1 MISASGK
8 PTPIV
13 VDNRAGLP
21 AIRDR
26 VGTHSAFLA
35 ALQRGLADANR
46 PGLSELRSR
55 AAGDFTLGLLDA
67 WAAVLDTLTFY
78 GERQANEAY
87 LRTATERDSLRA
99 HARLIG
105 YELGPAKA
113 ASTFLAFTAEGVNAP
128 DETLSYPAGLQ
139 VRSIPR
145 DGQLPQIFETIEP
158 LTARASWNALRPR
171 MAYPQILDRASEQL
185 SLATDAPRLTLG
197 DPVVLMQ
204 GAAPVAFGTGNDAGF
219 LRRVSGL
226 TAGTNGRRIVALT
239 ADPANAPAYR
249 FLPFSLMSNWT
260 AGAMTAD
267 SLGTNLRGAA
277 WSLGTLSS
285 TTVLTAIRL
294 FDLSA
299 AIRVLMLPTPP
310 LAPVLPHAL
319 RVRAGFFGATAIT
332 KFTAPMAS
340 GTNVVGKP
348 YTSSATVPGDITA
361 TTDRAGQQAA
371 AGSHVYLYLDRDYP
385 EITPGQT
392 LLIRDDK
399 NEVWV
404 QIHAAETQ
412 SVEAY
417 GLSAKVTRLDVD
429 ATGQTPEHGLLAL
442 TAFLTRTA
450 TALAVPELLPL
461 SDLPITN
468 PVGTSPG
475 TLRADQIE
483 LDTADLMLAPG
494 KRVAITG
501 ERQDLPGVFVAEIR
515 EIADNILNETH
526 SVLTF
531 SQPLAYSYRRDTLRI
546 SANLAEATHGEMQT
560 EVLGDG
566 DATLPF
572 QRFKLKSGPLTHVS
586 ARTANGM
593 APALEVRVD
602 RVLWRLVDDFRA
614 AGPDDAVYI
623 LRMEEDGTARVIF
636 GDGTTGRRLPTGQ
649 GNVAASYRRGAG
661 LSGNLEAGQLSLFA
675 GKPIG
680 LKSVTNPAAPAGGAD
695 AEVLADVRRNAPLKV
710 LTLGRA
716 VSLQD
721 YEDYARGFAAVAKA
735 RADWTF
741 DGFNRPIFV
750 TVAGQ
755 GGAILP
761 EAGADMVNL
770 RAQLAAAGEADLHV
784 SLRNYRP
791 IGFGVAAKLYGDPA
805 YIPGDIAAAARVAL
819 LDNFGFDARDLGQSV
834 SHAQVI
840 AVLQSVPGVRGVDLD
855 ALYRNGTTAELNPV
869 LRAAVARPDLQGA
882 LPDPA
887 ELLTLDPNALRLEV
901 VT

>member
-8 PTPIV
+8 PTPTV
-13 VDNRAGLP
+13 VHNRAGLP

-67 WAAVLDTLTFY
+67 WAAALDTLTFY

-113 ASTFLAFTAEGVNAP
+113 ASTFLAFTAERVNAP
-128 DETLSYPAGLQ
+128 DETLSYPPGLQ

-171 MAYPQILDRASEQL
+171 MAYPQILNGGSKQL
-185 SLATDAPRLTLG
+185 SLAADAPRLTLG

-204 GAAPVAFGTGNDAGF
+204 GARPVEFGTGNGAGF

-239 ADPANAPAYR
+239 ADPADVPTYQ
-249 FLPFSLMSNWT
+249 FQSFSLMSNWT
-260 AGAMTAD
+260 AGAMTAA
-267 SLGTNLRGAA
+267 SLGANLRGAA
-277 WSLGTLSS
+277 WSLGALSS
-285 TTVLTAIRL
+285 TTALTAIRL

-299 AIRVLMLPTPP
+299 AIRVLMLNPTD
-310 LAPVLPHAL
+310 PVLPHAL
-319 RVRAGFFGATAIT
+319 RVRAGFFGATALS
-332 KFTAPMAS
+332 KFTTPVAS
-340 GTNVVGKP
+340 STGVVGKP
-348 YTSSATVPGDITA
+348 YTATANVPGAITV
-361 TTDRAGQQAA
+361 TTVAVGDKIDQSQGPA
-371 AGSHVYLYLDRDYP
+371 YLYLDRDYP
-385 EITPGQT
+385 EITAGQT
-392 LLIRDDK
+392 LLIRDAS
-399 NEVWV
+399 NEVCV
-404 QIHAAETQ
+404 TIRAAETR

-429 ATGQTPEHGLLAL
+429 AMGRTPQNGTLAL
-442 TAFLTRTA
+442 TVFQTRTA
-450 TALAVPELLPL
+450 VAYAVPELLPL
-461 SDLPITN
+461 SDLPISN

-531 SQPLAYSYRRDTLRI
+531 TQPLAYSYRRDTLRV
-546 SANLAEATHGEMQT
+546 SANVAEATHGETQT

-623 LRMEEDGTARVIF
+623 LRMEEDGSARVIF

-675 GKPIG
+675 GKPVG

-882 LPDPA
+882 VPDPA
-887 ELLTLDPNALRLEV
+887 ELLTVDPNALRLEV